1 MQGNFCGEGIKFFLD
16 SAAMQ
21 IPSMAQSH
29 EKSLSTNF
37 SSIYLAVKDVE
48 EANVCSSP

>member
-1 MQGNFCGEGIKFFLD
+1 MQENFCGEGIKFFLD

-21 IPSMAQSH
+21 ILSMAQSH

-37 SSIYLAVKDVE
+37 VASILQWKM
-48 EANVCSSP
+48 